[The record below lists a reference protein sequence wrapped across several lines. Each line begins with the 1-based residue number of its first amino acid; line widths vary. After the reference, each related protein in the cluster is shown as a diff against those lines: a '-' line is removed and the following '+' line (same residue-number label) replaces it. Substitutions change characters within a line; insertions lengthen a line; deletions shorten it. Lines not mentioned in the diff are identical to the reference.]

1 MKKEFLVTGMH
12 CASCAIDIKE
22 TLEELNGVHAA
33 TVDYESGAARI
44 EYDDETLL
52 QSEIIETISELGYQ
66 AHEQPAQ
73 NRDEQSHA
81 NA

>member
-1 MKKEFLVTGMH
+1 MKKEFQVTGMH

-22 TLEELNGVHAA
+22 TLEDLNGVRAA
-33 TVDYESGAARI
+33 TVDYESGAASV
-44 EYDDETLL
+44 EYDNDKLS

-66 AHEQPAQ
+66 AHEQATQ
-73 NRDEQSHA
+73 NLDEQSHA